1 MQGPMLKAL
10 RRFTQLLRVHI
21 YVPGCCKYIR
31 MTNGLQ
37 PLVELC
43 MDGCFADKTDLRF
56 FTFADAALYRNCG
69 DHFAATPPKSRKRSL
84 PSGFEDLFQTELSLL
99 VA

>member
-1 MQGPMLKAL
+1 VLL
-10 RRFTQLLRVHI
+10 RRRETHRVNQTLRKASEKPTSKPLFAAH
-21 YVPGCCKYIR
+21 R
-31 MTNGLQ
+31 TN
-37 PLVELC
+37 VSY
-43 MDGCFADKTDLRF
+43 ADKTDLRF

>member
-1 MQGPMLKAL
+1 
-10 RRFTQLLRVHI
+10 
-21 YVPGCCKYIR
+21 
-31 MTNGLQ
+31 
-37 PLVELC
+37 
-43 MDGCFADKTDLRF
+43 MDYGRSLNCAWMSAMRDKTDLRF

>member
-1 MQGPMLKAL
+1 
-10 RRFTQLLRVHI
+10 
-21 YVPGCCKYIR
+21 
-31 MTNGLQ
+31 
-37 PLVELC
+37 
-43 MDGCFADKTDLRF
+43 
-56 FTFADAALYRNCG
+56 LYRNCG

>member
-1 MQGPMLKAL
+1 M
-10 RRFTQLLRVHI
+10 
-21 YVPGCCKYIR
+21 
-31 MTNGLQ
+31 
-37 PLVELC
+37 
-43 MDGCFADKTDLRF
+43 GCFADAAKVALLAHAARITKVQVGSKPLFAAHRTNVSYADKTDLRF

>member
-1 MQGPMLKAL
+1 
-10 RRFTQLLRVHI
+10 
-21 YVPGCCKYIR
+21 
-31 MTNGLQ
+31 MTNGLR
-37 PLVELC
+37 PLAELC
-43 MDGCFADKTDLRF
+43 MDVCYADKTDLRF